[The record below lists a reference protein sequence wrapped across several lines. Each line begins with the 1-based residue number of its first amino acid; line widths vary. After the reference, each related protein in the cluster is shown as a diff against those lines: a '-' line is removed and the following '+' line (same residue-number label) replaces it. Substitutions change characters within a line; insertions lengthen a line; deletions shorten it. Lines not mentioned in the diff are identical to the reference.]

1 MRADQV
7 KVGNIVQFRHGNGV
21 HTGTV
26 KSVGCNGN
34 DEYGSEV
41 VLGDIYPHIYDQ
53 PTVTKHGGDLA
64 VEQGRRFPQATNQ
77 RSLTRDEQQARDY
90 NNRRTLPAEE
100 EARGVGGEPNQ
111 DYPFRALTPAGVRD
125 NEGVL

>member
-7 KVGNIVQFRHGNGV
+7 KVGNIVQFRHGNGT

-41 VLGDIYPHIYDQ
+41 VVGDIYPHIYDS
-53 PTVTKHGGDLA
+53 PTVTKHGGDLILG
-64 VEQGRRFPQATNQ
+64 QGGRFPRVTNQ
-77 RSLTRDEQQARDY
+77 RPLTRDEQQARDY
-90 NNRRTLPAEE
+90 DNRRTTLTAEDQ
-100 EARGVGGEPNQ
+100 ARGVERP
-111 DYPFRALTPAGVRD
+111 V
-125 NEGVL
+125 EVL